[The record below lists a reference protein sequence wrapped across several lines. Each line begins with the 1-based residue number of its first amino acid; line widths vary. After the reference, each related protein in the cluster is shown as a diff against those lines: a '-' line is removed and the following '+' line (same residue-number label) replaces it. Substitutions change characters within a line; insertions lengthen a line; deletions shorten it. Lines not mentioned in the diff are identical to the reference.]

1 MLAHLRHYPLGGFRG
16 AATAGPEA
24 PGKDVFGPSKV
35 WSIHLEIPA
44 REYEALQPRQGGFG
58 FPGGPPKQ
66 PAPKDPKDK
75 REGERNLF
83 GTEFLWGQG
92 KLSAD
97 GKTWDKIGVRYAGD
111 ITYFAS
117 AQRLKRPMKIA
128 FDKYGGQAFRASPRP
143 SRPRKRSRQSLLPK
157 QTRRTPTRSATC
169 RMRRPCNVSSRRK

>member
-1 MLAHLRHYPLGGFRG
+1 MIRRLIVWASALVSCAFLIFSTLVSFQG
-16 AATAGPEA
+16 AATAEEDPTA
-24 PGKDVFGPSKV
+24 KDARGKDVFGLTKV

-44 REYEALQPRQGGFG
+44 REYEALQPAQGGFG

-66 PAPKDPKDK
+66 PAAKGPKDK
-75 REGERNLF
+75 RETESNLF
-83 GTEFLWGQG
+83 GTQFSWAQG

-128 FDKYGGQAFRASPRP
+128 FDKLGGNS
-143 SRPRKRSRQSLLPK
+143 
-157 QTRRTPTRSATC
+157 
-169 RMRRPCNVSSRRK
+169 